1 MRELW
6 IDLNPDSSKALYE
19 QIYEKIRTMIADGK
33 LFPGEKLPSTRFMA
47 KNLSIS
53 RSTVEVAYEQLTAEG
68 YLESR
73 PRAGYFVCD
82 ISMLY
87 QQRQDTSQIGIVP
100 VQSEYAICEFR
111 FSPFEVD
118 VGHFPYG
125 IWNRLYK
132 EMNAA
137 ENGALLMSGDAQG
150 DYKLRAAI
158 CRYLCRARGVLCR
171 EEQIIVGAGNEYLL
185 LLLAQLLDSRKSVM
199 MERYTYIQA
208 YQTFSNMGYTVHVA
222 DVDRGGICMRDVEKQ
237 QPELV
242 YVMPSHQF
250 PLGHVMP
257 LKRRLELLAWAAEER
272 GRYILEDDHDSEF
285 RYKGRPI
292 PALWGN
298 DSGEHVIYLGTFSK
312 SIAPSLRVSFM
323 VLPGHLLERY
333 RERCSFYSCTVPRM
347 TQAVLHRFLEEGHFE
362 RHLNRMRNLY
372 KGKHD
377 LLLYLLRQEPWIERI
392 YGEYAGLH
400 VLVELKEGVPEAL
413 VTDCA
418 HREGLEVHGLE
429 EYRAVTKNSTSME
442 RPATLLLGYGNLDE
456 ADMRRGIEILRH
468 SVTAG
473 YSSYSSIR

>member
-19 QIYEKIRTMIADGK
+19 QIYDKIRTMIADGK

-47 KNLSIS
+47 KSLSIS

-87 QQRQDTSQIGIVP
+87 QQRQDTPETGIVP
-100 VQSEYAICEFR
+100 ERLEHKMCALR

-118 VGHFPYG
+118 AEHFPYG

-137 ENGALLMSGDAQG
+137 ENGALLMSGEAQG
-150 DYKLRAAI
+150 DRKLRTAI
-158 CRYLCRARGVLCR
+158 CRYLCRARGVVCQ

-185 LLLAQLLDSRKSVM
+185 LLLAQLLDSRRSVM

-208 YQTFSNMGYTVHVA
+208 CQTFSNMGYSVHAA
-222 DVDRGGICMRDVEKQ
+222 DVDGGGICMRDVEVQ

-257 LKRRLELLAWAAEER
+257 LKRRLELLAWASEGS

-323 VLPGHLLERY
+323 VLPGHLLARY
-333 RERCSFYSCTVPRM
+333 RQRCGFYSCTVPRVM
-347 TQAVLHRFLEEGHFE
+347 QAVLYRFLEEGHFE
-362 RHLNRMRNLY
+362 RHLNRMRNMY

-377 LLLYLLRQEPWIERI
+377 LLLHLLRQESWIKGI

-400 VLVELKEGVPEAL
+400 VLAELKGGVTEAL
-413 VTDCA
+413 VTDRA
-418 HREGLEVHGLE
+418 YTEGLEVHGLG
-429 EYRAVTKNSTSME
+429 EYRAVPEELVSME

-468 SVTAG
+468 SVSPGTE
-473 YSSYSSIR
+473 